1 MPATIHRFR
10 SKRDRLKERQRDQLR
25 QLVLDFAEDGDVSE
39 AAIGPIV
46 SAIDNQTAS
55 SKGWAFVMIGP
66 NENRA
71 VVKWLS
77 ENSQRPMA
85 AMRLWAEC
93 FTGLRMDTGEIV
105 ISRAELAE
113 RVGIAARHVSEIMT
127 ELTSI
132 NAIYRVREGRGV
144 RYFMNPNVG
153 TCLKGRS
160 RDVAQAA
167 VAQLTLVDGP

>member
-1 MPATIHRFR
+1 MSARIHRFR
-10 SKRDRLKERQRDQLR
+10 SQRDQLKGYEQERLR
-25 QLVLDFAEDGDVSE
+25 QLVLDFAEDGGVSE

-71 VVKWLS
+71 VVNWLTTS
-77 ENSQRPMA
+77 SRRPISA
-85 AMRLWAEC
+85 VRVWAEC

-105 ISRAELAE
+105 ISRDELAE
-113 RVGIAARHVSEIMT
+113 RVGIAVCNVSAIMS
-127 ELTSI
+127 ELESI
-132 NAIYRVREGRGV
+132 GAISRVRSGRGV

-160 RDVAQAA
+160 RDVAQATA
-167 VAQLTLVDGP
+167 VQLTLVDSP